1 MTWYISQMDAEQAE
15 AMGKAFTAANPSIRE
30 EVVWVTG
37 QVAFQRL
44 KMDIENTTPHCD
56 GFSASD
62 ISHMAILK
70 DRGQLRCT
78 IRPRTPVTLLTAG
91 ECLVSPTY
99 GPFSPSRRARA
110 KRSLFK
116 ETLTGRLVTVAFR
129 VVMRTEISPEV
140 HCQTWRSVHSA
151 QRLAYPTIEQ
161 RRELRLMLVIRHQP
175 PQHGIPFCR
184 RMKIYFAEPF
194 LW

>member
-37 QVAFQRL
+37 QVALQRL

-70 DRGQLRCT
+70 DRGQLMHYTAANAGDAADGRGVPGVAHL
-78 IRPRTPVTLLTAG
+78 RPRCISWHRQGSSDCGRSGGRRGGGGASAGSTAAGRGEDDPVVGARDPKG
-91 ECLVSPTY
+91 
-99 GPFSPSRRARA
+99 RARDY
-110 KRSLFK
+110 R
-116 ETLTGRLVTVAFR
+116 EVAGC
-129 VVMRTEISPEV
+129 V
-140 HCQTWRSVHSA
+140 
-151 QRLAYPTIEQ
+151 
-161 RRELRLMLVIRHQP
+161 REL
-175 PQHGIPFCR
+175 GIIAAYR
-184 RMKIYFAEPF
+184 RDTHAG
-194 LW
+194 